1 MSSPV
6 VIAAV
11 QDFHL
16 SIMDE
21 SVPPLLHPPD
31 LSINI
36 QTLRD
41 EVAEEE
47 TRTEVETGDELHRP
61 SNIIASKS
69 ITSISR
75 QVEPDPAR
83 DIQATGPDQAASRD
97 MLPESGTYSLPTPIG
112 RFIPA
117 PAYHSLNRHCTD
129 TTVEN
134 DGTIMG
140 RMASC
145 YAGQLR
151 DELDAARE
159 HCKRRS
165 VQTHNELKV
174 KWLENTRWANVC
186 DVPINANPALALP
199 LDADVWYMQW
209 DTFRKRADAG
219 ETFSRPVVIKQKF
232 QDSGMYELQ
241 DYLALLKDRY
251 PYQTLDVQDSGTG
264 SCLNMKIQDFWVA
277 TSGND
282 SGPVKLAGMS
292 NAINLRKIANADA
305 PLLTRLKRFR
315 LLETLLDRA
324 SNLSPGKRSYRD
336 ADDISDCL
344 GFDLLGFR
352 GAFTRPH
359 VDALMGT
366 WIRCLFRTKAW
377 IFAPN
382 MSEGDW
388 HDFT

>member
-1 MSSPV
+1 

-83 DIQATGPDQAASRD
+83 DIQATGPDQATTGD
-97 MLPESGTYSLPTPIG
+97 MLPDSGTYSLPTPIG

-129 TTVEN
+129 TTVDN
-134 DGTIMG
+134 DGTIIG

-264 SCLNMKIQDFWVA
+264 SCLNMKIQDFWAA
-277 TSGND
+277 TSGNATAD
-282 SGPVKLAGMS
+282 SLEAVSSFRNSPRSSIKSLAW
-292 NAINLRKIANADA
+292 K
-305 PLLTRLKRFR
+305 
-315 LLETLLDRA
+315 TLL
-324 SNLSPGKRSYRD
+324 P
-336 ADDISDCL
+336 
-344 GFDLLGFR
+344 
-352 GAFTRPH
+352 
-359 VDALMGT
+359 
-366 WIRCLFRTKAW
+366 
-377 IFAPN
+377 
-382 MSEGDW
+382 
-388 HDFT
+388 